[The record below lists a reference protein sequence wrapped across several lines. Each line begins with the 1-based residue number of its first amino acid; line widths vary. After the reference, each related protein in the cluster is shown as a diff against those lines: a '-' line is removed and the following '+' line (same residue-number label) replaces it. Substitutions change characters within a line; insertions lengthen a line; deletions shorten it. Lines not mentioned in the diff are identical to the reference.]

1 MNEELTPESTRY
13 TPPPSQQAPKK
24 GSKAGKVL
32 GLILLILVLV
42 TATAACVYMWQQNE
56 LSKKQQEFDSKL
68 AAAQA
73 AKTPAKDTDTRPAQE
88 LTPPKVATETTCNA
102 DELTLSL
109 TAGDGGGAGTL
120 NQVLV
125 LTNSGKR
132 TCTLKGFPGVSLVN
146 DNGNQIGSPADRSK
160 NYTEKSLSLK
170 PAATAKATISYSN
183 SANFGDGVCK
193 TGATKLRVY
202 PPNDTGYLSIA
213 SPMITAWCPG
223 FETSPVQ

>member
-1 MNEELTPESTRY
+1 MDMNEEDTTTQY
-13 TPPPSQQAPKK
+13 TPPPSQPAPKK
-24 GSKAGKVL
+24 GKKAGKVL
-32 GLILLILVLV
+32 GIILLILVLM
-42 TATAACVYMWQQNE
+42 AGTAAGVYMWQQNE
-56 LSKKQQEFDSKL
+56 LNDQKADFDSKL

-73 AKTPAKDTDTRPAQE
+73 EKTPAKETRPAQE

-109 TAGDGGGAGTL
+109 TNGDGGGAGTL

-132 TCTLKGFPGVSLVN
+132 TCTLVGFPGVSLVN

-160 NYTEKSLSLK
+160 NYTEKTLTLK
-170 PAATAKATISYSN
+170 PAETAKATVVYSEQG
-183 SANFGDGVCK
+183 NFEPGTCK